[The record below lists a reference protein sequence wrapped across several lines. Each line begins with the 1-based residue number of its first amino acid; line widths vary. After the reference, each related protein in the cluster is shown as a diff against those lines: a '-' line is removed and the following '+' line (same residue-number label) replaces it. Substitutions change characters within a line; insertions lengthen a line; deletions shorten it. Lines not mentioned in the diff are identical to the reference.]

1 MNNKFSKK
9 EYDELL
15 NKILESKE
23 IKDALQPY
31 RFMMFQLQDIDFA
44 VSETVP
50 VIAGLESTII
60 KLTEMVEQLK
70 GYVEFV
76 EEDEVE

>member
-1 MNNKFSKK
+1 VNNKFSKK